1 MSFGSFALSVLPLA
15 QAAAPAGNPTSQLI
29 SMLTPIAMIMLLF
42 YFLLLRPERQKQAQQ
57 RALLEGMKKDDHV
70 VTFSGIYGVVTNVQR
85 EADKVTLKIDEN
97 TGAKIQVTLGSIS
110 RIVRGD
116 PSADQP
122 GKSQS
127 ANS

>member
-1 MSFGSFALSVLPLA
+1 MAPLSFALSMLPLA
-15 QAAAPAGNPTSQLI
+15 QAPGPNLI
-29 SMLTPIAMIMLLF
+29 SMLTPIAMIMVLF

-57 RALLEGMKKDDHV
+57 RAMLDGIKKDDHV
-70 VTFSGIYGVVTNVQR
+70 VTLSGIYGVVMNVQR
-85 EADKVTLKIDEN
+85 EADKVTLRVDEN
-97 TGAKIQVTLGSIS
+97 TGAKLQVTLGSIA

-116 PSADQP
+116 QTADQP

>member
-1 MSFGSFALSVLPLA
+1 MSFGSFAFSVLPLA
-15 QAAAPAGNPTSQLI
+15 QAAPSPGGNLI
-29 SMLTPIAMIMLLF
+29 GMLTPIAMIMLLF

-116 PSADQP
+116 QTADQP
-122 GKSQS
+122 GKSQP

>member
-1 MSFGSFALSVLPLA
+1 MPSLSFALSMLPLA
-15 QAAAPAGNPTSQLI
+15 QGAAAQGNNLI
-29 SMLTPIAMIMLLF
+29 SMVTPIAMIMVLF

-57 RALLEGMKKDDHV
+57 RAMLDNIKKDDHV
-70 VTFSGIYGVVTNVQR
+70 VTLSGIYGVVMNVQR
-85 EADKVTLKIDEN
+85 EADKVTLRVDEN
-97 TGAKIQVTLGSIS
+97 TGAKLQVTLGSIA

-116 PSADQP
+116 QTADQP

>member
-1 MSFGSFALSVLPLA
+1 MPTLSFALSVLPLA
-15 QAAAPAGNPTSQLI
+15 QTAGPNLI
-29 SMLTPIAMIMLLF
+29 SMLMPIAMIMLLF

-57 RALLEGMKKDDHV
+57 RAMLEGIKKDDHV
-70 VTFSGIYGVVTNVQR
+70 VTFSGIYGVVMNVQR

-97 TGAKIQVTLGSIS
+97 TGARLQVTLGSIS
-110 RIVRGD
+110 RIVRGEQ
-116 PSADQP
+116 PTDQP